1 MQLRIT
7 LLGGSGFVGTHLAA
21 QLVKAGH
28 QVSILTRH
36 RERQR
41 HLLVLPTL
49 KIIQADVHNP
59 AMLEYYFNRQ
69 DAVINL
75 VGILN
80 EKRDNGLGFRHAH
93 VDLAEKVVHA
103 CQKNQ
108 VKRLLHMSALHAD
121 AEKGPSYYLKTK
133 GEAEQLVHAASDLN
147 VTSFR
152 PSVIFGPGDS
162 FFNNFAGLLR
172 LSPGI
177 VPLACGSARFAP
189 VYVGD
194 IASAF
199 TQSLEDSDTYG
210 QSYNLCGPKIYTLQ
224 QLVQYTADLIGV
236 RRKIISLGKV
246 PSLLMA
252 NFFQYMPFFRP
263 ITRDNYRSLKVD
275 SVCDNDFPDV
285 FGIRPRSIEEIVP
298 AYLADDRD
306 RNNFDRFRS
315 TSGR

>member
-93 VDLAEKVVHA
+93 VDLA
-103 CQKNQ
+103 
-108 VKRLLHMSALHAD
+108 
-121 AEKGPSYYLKTK
+121 
-133 GEAEQLVHAASDLN
+133 
-147 VTSFR
+147 
-152 PSVIFGPGDS
+152 
-162 FFNNFAGLLR
+162 
-172 LSPGI
+172 
-177 VPLACGSARFAP
+177 
-189 VYVGD
+189 
-194 IASAF
+194 
-199 TQSLEDSDTYG
+199 
-210 QSYNLCGPKIYTLQ
+210 
-224 QLVQYTADLIGV
+224 
-236 RRKIISLGKV
+236 
-246 PSLLMA
+246 
-252 NFFQYMPFFRP
+252 
-263 ITRDNYRSLKVD
+263 
-275 SVCDNDFPDV
+275 
-285 FGIRPRSIEEIVP
+285 
-298 AYLADDRD
+298 
-306 RNNFDRFRS
+306 
-315 TSGR
+315 